1 MLDSILMHTK
11 SAIYSIRQDFP
22 RIRDQLERVVDITLA
37 LADMVDKL
45 LKIKAGANPITTP
58 ESQENKNNNT

>member
-1 MLDSILMHTK
+1 MHTK